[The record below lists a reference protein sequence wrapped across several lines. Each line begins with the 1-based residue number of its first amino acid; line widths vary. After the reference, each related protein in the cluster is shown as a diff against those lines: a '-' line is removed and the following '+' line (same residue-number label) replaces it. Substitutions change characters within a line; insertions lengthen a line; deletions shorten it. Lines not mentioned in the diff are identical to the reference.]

1 MFVEAR
7 LRGSK
12 MMFVRNSQ
20 YQLRDKDVQI
30 YPGCGRKYRL
40 WWGSDLTVKDENLN
54 FEGELTFI

>member
-1 MFVEAR
+1 
-7 LRGSK
+7 
-12 MMFVRNSQ
+12 MFVRNSQ